1 MFGGAGGGTRIG
13 VVARCMSRSFSEME
27 KMDTSCIR
35 NKVPLSD
42 SMVCDGVCGL
52 QHRRSKMLESR
63 VFAKNMSQR
72 ATGPT
77 WILSHV
83 LLEMGAMS
91 EF

>member
-1 MFGGAGGGTRIG
+1 MSCGAGGSTRIG
-13 VVARCMSRSFSEME
+13 VIARCISGSFSEVE
-27 KMDTSCIR
+27 EMDTSCIR
-35 NKVPLSD
+35 NKVPFSD

-52 QHRRSKMLESR
+52 QHRSSKMLESR
-63 VFAKNMSQR
+63 VLAKNMSQR
-72 ATGPT
+72 AMGPT